1 MVSARTRWRNRHRN
15 TPSHGGPWLTV
26 PLSKC
31 DFGTRIKDVLLSE
44 NYEESMSNRINKF
57 PNIMQALNEDDN
69 LRGTLMEREDRK
81 LLSLLVD
88 TIQLSCDFLGIDFDY
103 SFSSQLA

>member
-1 MVSARTRWRNRHRN
+1 
-15 TPSHGGPWLTV
+15 
-26 PLSKC
+26 
-31 DFGTRIKDVLLSE
+31 
-44 NYEESMSNRINKF
+44 MSNRINKF